1 MATSEV
7 LTNPFAVSKRFVG
20 GLIRSLGPGLITGA
34 SDDDPS
40 GIATY
45 SQVGAQF
52 GYGMLW
58 TMLFSF
64 PLMAAI
70 QEVCA
75 RIGRVTGFGIA
86 GNIRR
91 YYSQWLVFG
100 VVGLVLVANIINLG
114 ADIGAMAAA
123 ANLLLPAR
131 VEIYVMIFGF
141 LSLAL
146 QVFVPY
152 THYVKYLKWLTM
164 ALFSY
169 VATALIVKVPWLEV
183 LIRTVRPAVTLNA
196 GYLTAL
202 VAVLGTTIS
211 PYLFVW
217 QASQEVEEVKTNPD
231 DLPLKQ
237 SPKQARE
244 QLGRI
249 RVDTLTG
256 MAASNAVAFFIILT
270 TAATLH
276 ASGQT
281 EITSAEQAAK
291 ALEPLAGRLATWLF
305 AAGIIGTGLLAVP
318 VLAGSAAY
326 GVGEA
331 FRWKPSLE
339 KKPHQAKAFYGVIA
353 AATITGLA
361 LNFMHFD
368 PIKALFWAA
377 VVNGVVAVPL
387 MVVIM
392 LMGSNSRVM
401 GRFVLPRVLKIF
413 GWLATGVMLAAACGL
428 FVSLF

>member
-1 MATSEV
+1 
-7 LTNPFAVSKRFVG
+7 
-20 GLIRSLGPGLITGA
+20 
-34 SDDDPS
+34 
-40 GIATY
+40 
-45 SQVGAQF
+45 
-52 GYGMLW
+52 
-58 TMLFSF
+58 
-64 PLMAAI
+64 
-70 QEVCA
+70 
-75 RIGRVTGFGIA
+75 
-86 GNIRR
+86 
-91 YYSQWLVFG
+91 
-100 VVGLVLVANIINLG
+100 
-114 ADIGAMAAA
+114 MAAA
-123 ANLLLPAR
+123 ARLLLLAPAA
-131 VEIYVMIFGF
+131 IYVTVFGL

-152 THYVKYLKWLTM
+152 TRYVKYLKWLTV

-169 VATALIVKVPWLEV
+169 VATALLVKVPWLEV
-183 LIRTVRPAVTLNA
+183 LIRTIRPAVTLNA
-196 GYLTAL
+196 SYLMAL

-217 QASQEVEEVKTNPD
+217 QASQEVEEVNTNREEQ
-231 DLPLKQ
+231 PLQKD
-237 SPKQARE
+237 PRQARQ

-249 RVDTLTG
+249 RADTLAG

-281 EITSAEQAAK
+281 DVTSAEQAAK

-318 VLAGSAAY
+318 VLAGSA
-326 GVGEA
+326 
-331 FRWKPSLE
+331 
-339 KKPHQAKAFYGVIA
+339 HQAQAFYGVIA
-353 AATITGLA
+353 AATLIGLS

-392 LMGSNSRVM
+392 LMGSNSQVM
-401 GRFVLPRVLKIF
+401 GRFVLPRILKIF
-413 GWLATGVMLAAACGL
+413 GWLATAVMLATVCG
-428 FVSLF
+428 SLISML